1 MAGKLASR
9 VRGLS
14 EAQFRETYGTEEKCR
29 AVVEKLR
36 WPIGFVCPRCGGA
49 EGKWLS
55 TRPKIQ
61 CRACRHQVSLTAG
74 TVFHATKLPLTSW
87 FLAMWLVATA
97 KNGIS
102 SVELGRRLG
111 IKQTNAWALK
121 QKIMAVMTGRE
132 NAKRLEGRVEMD
144 DAYLGGHRPGR
155 PGRGAAGKQ
164 PFVAA
169 VSTSDDRRPRKMKLL
184 PVRGFRK
191 KEVERLVSEHLA
203 STSRLVTDGLRC
215 WTGAAEAGLGH
226 TAIVTGGGK
235 RAARWSPFKWVN
247 TTLGNVKAAIT
258 GTYRRVS
265 PEHAGRYLGSFAWR
279 FNRRF
284 QLDSLIPR
292 LVHSA
297 VRTAPPPYHQLVAG

>member
-1 MAGKLASR
+1 MPGKLASR

-14 EAQFRETYGTEEKCR
+14 EAQFRGAYGTEEQCR

-36 WPIGFVCPRCGGA
+36 WPGGFACPLCGGA
-49 EGKWLS
+49 EGKWLR

-87 FLAMWLVATA
+87 FLAMWLIATA

-121 QKIMAVMTGRE
+121 QKVMAVMTGRE
-132 NAKRLEGRVEMD
+132 NAERLDGRIEMD

-155 PGRGAAGKQ
+155 RGRGAAGKQ

-169 VSTSDDRRPRKMKLL
+169 VSTSDERRPRKIKLL
-184 PVRGFRK
+184 PVKGFRK
-191 KEVERLVSEHLA
+191 REVKRLIAEHLA
-203 STSRLVTDGLRC
+203 SAGRLVTDGLRC
-215 WTGAAEAGLGH
+215 WTAAAEAGLEH
-226 TAIVTGGGK
+226 RAMATGSGK
-235 RAARWSPFKWVN
+235 RAAGWSPFKWVN

-258 GTYRRVS
+258 GTYRQIS
-265 PEHAGRYLGSFAWR
+265 PKHAGRYLGSFAWR
-279 FNRRF
+279 YNRRF

-297 VRTAPPPYHQLVAG
+297 VRTAPLPYATLVAG

>member
-9 VRGLS
+9 VKGLS
-14 EAQFRETYGTEEKCR
+14 EVQFREAYGTEERCR
-29 AVVEKLR
+29 AAVEKLR
-36 WPIGFVCPRCGGA
+36 WPAGFVCPLCGGT
-49 EGKWLS
+49 EGTRLS
-55 TRPKIQ
+55 TRPKVQ
-61 CRACRHQVSLTAG
+61 CRVCRHQTSLTAG

-121 QKIMAVMTGRE
+121 QKIMAVMAGRE
-132 NAKRLEGRVEMD
+132 DRKRLDGRVEMD
-144 DAYLGGHRPGR
+144 DAYLGGHRPGKR
-155 PGRGAAGKQ
+155 GRGAAGKQ

-169 VSTSDDRRPRKMKLL
+169 VSTGDDRRPRKIKLL
-184 PVRGFRK
+184 PVKGFRK
-191 KEVERLVSEHLA
+191 REVKQLVSEHLA
-203 STSRLVTDGLRC
+203 STSRLVTDGLSC
-215 WTGAAEAGLGH
+215 WTAAAEAGLEH
-226 TAIVTGGGK
+226 RAMATGGGK
-235 RAARWSPFKWVN
+235 RAAQWSPFKWVN

-265 PEHAGRYLGSFAWR
+265 PEHAGRYLGGFAWR
-279 FNRRF
+279 HNRRF

-297 VRTAPPPYHQLVAG
+297 VRAAPLPYAKLVAS

>member
-1 MAGKLASR
+1 M
-9 VRGLS
+9 RGLS
-14 EAQFRETYGTEEKCR
+14 EAQFREAYGSEEQCR

-36 WPIGFVCPRCGGA
+36 WPGGFVCPVCGGC
-49 EGKWLS
+49 EGTRLR

-74 TVFHATKLPLTSW
+74 TIFHATKLPLTSW
-87 FLAMWLVATA
+87 FLAMWLIATA

-111 IKQTNAWALK
+111 IKQTNAWSLK
-121 QKIMAVMTGRE
+121 QKIMAVMAGRE
-132 NAKRLEGRVEMD
+132 DKKRLDGRVEMD
-144 DAYLGGHRPGR
+144 DVYLGGHRPGR
-155 PGRGAAGKQ
+155 RGRGAAGKQ

-169 VSTSDDRRPRKMKLL
+169 VSTSDDRRPRKIKLL
-184 PVRGFRK
+184 PVKGFRK
-191 KEVERLVSEHLA
+191 KEVKKLIAEHLA

-215 WTGAAEAGLGH
+215 WTAAAEAGLGH
-226 TAIVTGGGK
+226 TPIITGSGK

-258 GTYRRVS
+258 GTYRSVS
-265 PEHAGRYLGSFAWR
+265 PDHAGRYLASFAWR

-284 QLDSLIPR
+284 QLASLIPR

-297 VRTAPPPYHQLVAG
+297 VRTTPLPYHQLVAS